1 MRSVLTFGSPSRL
14 PHVSI
19 RLAVSAILVTNAPA
33 LRAQDAFSPKFTAF
47 AGAGINATQQN
58 SRGAIQAGAS
68 FEEAPPGSWGGFSF
82 EGGYLGPWAHIRAG
96 SAFTSLDYMAAWSF
110 GQKAKGQT
118 RDGTPMWADRG
129 WKLLPFASA
138 GYTRLFG
145 TGNAVNFGGGFD
157 YRLSHTRAI
166 RAEIRD
172 YYSFSTP
179 HQHNVALRIGLV
191 FYISD

>member
-1 MRSVLTFGSPSRL
+1 M
-14 PHVSI
+14 SI
-19 RLAVSAILVTNAPA
+19 RLAVSAILVTSASA
-33 LRAQDAFSPKFTAF
+33 LSAQDAASPKFTVF

-58 SRGAIQAGAS
+58 SRGEIQAGAS
-68 FEEAPPGSWGGFSF
+68 FEEAPPGSWGGLGF
-82 EGGYLGPWAHIRAG
+82 EGGYLGPWARIDAG
-96 SAFTSLDYMAAWSF
+96 SAFMSLDYMAAWSL
-110 GQKAKGQT
+110 GQKAKGRT

-191 FYISD
+191 IYISD